1 MCVGGRRKKSE
12 WEEMKRDGKRWEEM
26 GRDGKRWEEMGREE
40 EKNRT
45 NKQKRQGSG
54 WYYFLFLKFGKK
66 KKN

>member
-1 MCVGGRRKKSE
+1 MGRDE
-12 WEEMKRDGKRWEEM
+12 KRWEEM

-66 KKN
+66 KKKN